1 MLAKEKRTWCPGCGN
16 FPILMAVDELMN
28 REKFL
33 DIRNTVVVSGIGQA
47 AKFPHHLSPCN
58 GFAGLHGR
66 SIPNATG
73 IKIANHKLEV
83 ILFSGDGDLLAEG
96 GNHMIHAIRRNINIT
111 CFLHDNQVYGLTK
124 GQASPTTW
132 KNKKTKIQYH
142 GVQYQPL
149 NPIPMALALGITFA
163 ARTSVSEPGHMKEM
177 MKAAISHRGFSLL
190 QIMQTCP
197 SYNRERTIKWYRDHT
212 GFIQENHNT
221 GNRMQ
226 AIRLASDDSEKILLG
241 IFYESEGT
249 PYELTHPVMDPD
261 VSLVE
266 KSRTFHF
273 GKDQLTE
280 LLNPSD

>member
-28 REKFL
+28 KDKFL

-96 GNHMIHAIRRNINIT
+96 GNHLIHAIRRNINIT

-124 GQASPTTW
+124 GQASPTMW
-132 KNKKTKIQYH
+132 KDQKTKIQYH

-163 ARTSVSEPGHMKEM
+163 ARTAVSDPSHMKEM
-177 MKAAISHRGFSLL
+177 MKAAISHRGFSLV

-197 SYNRERTIKWYRDHT
+197 SYNKERTIKWYRENTSYIPDTHDT
-212 GFIQENHNT
+212 GDSLE
-221 GNRMQ
+221 
-226 AIRLASDDSEKILLG
+226 AIRLAADDSEKILLG
-241 IFYESEGT
+241 IFHQSEGT
-249 PYELTHPVMDPD
+249 PYELNHPVTDPD

-266 KSRTFHF
+266 KADAFNFEKSH
-273 GKDQLTE
+273 
-280 LLNPSD
+280 LNRILHQSD